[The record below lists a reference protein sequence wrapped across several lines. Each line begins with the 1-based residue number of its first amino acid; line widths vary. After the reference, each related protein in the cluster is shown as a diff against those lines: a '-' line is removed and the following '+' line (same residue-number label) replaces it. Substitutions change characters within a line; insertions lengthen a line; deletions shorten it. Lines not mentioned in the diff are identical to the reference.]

1 MSDRPTPETDSLERC
16 QDIHWKASPRNPLF
30 LIREALDEMRNL
42 ARKLERERD
51 EAREQIVK
59 LQAEL
64 AQLKEGAQ

>member
-1 MSDRPTPETDSLERC
+1 MSERPTPETDAAHFGPGAVSVE
-16 QDIHWKASPRNPLF
+16 F
-30 LIREALDEMRNL
+30 
-42 ARKLERERD
+42 ARRMERERD

>member
-16 QDIHWKASPRNPLF
+16 QRKNWEASPPDPCFTLMEE
-30 LIREALDEMRNL
+30 LGEMRDL
-42 ARKLERERD
+42 ARKLERELD